1 MTHSANIDSGSL
13 SGENVPG
20 GVYITGCSIFRNGA
34 IEKDG
39 HVVCKEPSAQH
50 TDDFLVSAYRQ
61 MGLSYP
67 KFFKMDNL
75 SKLGLLA
82 SENLLSGTDLKAK
95 YKPDEISVVFAN
107 ASSSL
112 DADQK
117 YFDTIKDIASPALFV
132 YTLPNIVIG
141 EICIKNG
148 FKGENAFFVFD
159 KFEAK
164 FLHQYVQ
171 TLMQQNTNKACIFG
185 WLELIGDSYEAA
197 LFLLEKDAADKTNP
211 FTLENIYKLYS

>member
-1 MTHSANIDSGSL
+1 MTHSANIESGSL
-13 SGENVPG
+13 SRENVPG
-20 GVYITGCSIFRNGA
+20 GVYITGYSIFRNGA
-34 IEKDG
+34 IEKDD
-39 HVVCKEPSAQH
+39 HLVWKEASAQH

-75 SKLGLLA
+75 SKLGLLV
-82 SENLLSGTDLKAK
+82 SENLLSGTDLKER

-185 WLELIGDSYEAA
+185 WLELMGDSYEAA
-197 LFLLEKDAADKTNP
+197 LFLLEKDVADKTNP
-211 FTLENIYKLYS
+211 FTLENINKLYS

>member
-1 MTHSANIDSGSL
+1 MSQQANTSATDSPD
-13 SGENVPG
+13 EIF
-20 GVYITGCSIFRNGA
+20 ITGYSIIRKDTIVKNGT
-34 IEKDG
+34 
-39 HVVCKEPSAQH
+39 VVSMELETAS

-61 MGLSYP
+61 MALSYP

-75 SKLGLLA
+75 AKLGLLA
-82 SENLLSGTDLKAK
+82 SEYLLAGADLKGK

-117 YFDTIKDIASPALFV
+117 YFETIKDIASPALFV

-159 KFEAK
+159 KFETK

-171 TLMQQNTNKACIFG
+171 TMMQQNTNKACIFG
-185 WLELIGDSYEAA
+185 WLELIGDNYEAA
-197 LFLLEKDAADKTNP
+197 LFLLEKDAANKTNP
-211 FTLENIYKLYS
+211 FTLENINKLYS

>member
-1 MTHSANIDSGSL
+1 MNNSANTLATHSASSGGGH
-13 SGENVPG
+13 GEE
-20 GVYITGCSIFRNGA
+20 VYITASSIIRNGA
-34 IEKDG
+34 IVKNG
-39 HVVCKEPSAQH
+39 TIVWKEAQSEGV
-50 TDDFLVSAYRQ
+50 DNFLVSAYRQ
-61 MGLSYP
+61 MQLSYP

-82 SENLLSGTDLKAK
+82 SENLLSGTALQET
-95 YKPDEISVVFAN
+95 YKPEEISVVFAN

-171 TLMQQNTNKACIFG
+171 TMMQQNTN
-185 WLELIGDSYEAA
+185 
-197 LFLLEKDAADKTNP
+197 
-211 FTLENIYKLYS
+211 

>member
-1 MTHSANIDSGSL
+1 MSNPENTEIDPL
-13 SGENVPG
+13 SFGEDRG
-20 GVYITGCSIFRNGA
+20 EVYITGYSIIRNGA
-34 IEKDG
+34 ILKNGKVELN
-39 HVVCKEPSAQH
+39 EASIQH
-50 TDDFLVSAYRQ
+50 ANDFLVSAYRH
-61 MGLSYP
+61 MGLNYP

-82 SENLLSGTDLKAK
+82 SENLLSGNALKEK
-95 YKPDEISVVFAN
+95 YKPEEISVVFAN

-171 TLMQQNTNKACIFG
+171 TMMQQNTNKACIFG
-185 WLELIGDSYEAA
+185 WLELLEENYEAA

-211 FTLENIYKLYS
+211 FTLENINKLYL

>member
-1 MTHSANIDSGSL
+1 MSHQ
-13 SGENVPG
+13 
-20 GVYITGCSIFRNGA
+20 VYITGYSIIRNGA
-34 IEKDG
+34 ILKNG
-39 HVVCKEPSAQH
+39 TVVSQDAQNQSA
-50 TDDFLVSAYRQ
+50 DSFLVSAYRQ
-61 MGLSYP
+61 MGINYP

-82 SENLLSGTDLKAK
+82 SENLLLGTALNEK
-95 YKPDEISVVFAN
+95 YAPDEISVVFAN

-164 FLHQYVQ
+164 FLQQYVQ
-171 TLMQQNTNKACIFG
+171 TMMLQNTNKACIFG
-185 WLELIGDSYEAA
+185 WLELIGNNYEAA